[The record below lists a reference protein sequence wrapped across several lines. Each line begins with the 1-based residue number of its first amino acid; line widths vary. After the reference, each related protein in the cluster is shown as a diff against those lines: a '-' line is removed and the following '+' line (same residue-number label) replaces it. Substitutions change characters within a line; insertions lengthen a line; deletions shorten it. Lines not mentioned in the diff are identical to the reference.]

1 MKILSIESSCDETA
15 MSIVNFGKNGNFT
28 VLSDTVLSQVEIHK
42 NYGGVF
48 PTLAKREHT
57 NNIFPLLVG
66 SLKTAKMLQKRK
78 RIKKITSEQ
87 KKELQKLFK
96 YDTTNL
102 ENIIS
107 LYQNYKVPKLDAVA
121 VTYGPGLEIALW
133 IGFNIAKA
141 LCILWDKKFVPTN
154 HMEGHIYASLI
165 QHLEKNKYKVSKVQ
179 YPVLSVLISGG
190 HTELV
195 LSKRQHHYKILGQT
209 LDDAVGEVY
218 DKSARLLGFHYPG
231 GPEISK
237 LSEKFRTKV
246 KNSKRKI
253 ENEIKL
259 PRPMLKSPDFNF
271 SFSGLKTAVLYKVKE
286 QKKITK
292 SFKEKISYEFENAVS
307 EVLISKSKKAIEKY
321 KVKTLLIGGG
331 VSANKKLR
339 GDFKK
344 LTRKQNVDVFI
355 PDVKYTGDNGLMI
368 AVAGF
373 YNTQKKNFSKM
384 QKTKSVNGNLKIK

>member
-1 MKILSIESSCDETA
+1 MKILSIETSCDETA
-15 MSIVNFGKNGNFT
+15 MSVVDFNKNGEFS

-57 NNIFPLLVG
+57 NNIFPLLLA
-66 SLKTAKMLQKRK
+66 SLKTAKLLEKRK
-78 RIKKITSEQ
+78 KEIQISKEA
-87 KKELQKLFK
+87 KKELEKVFK
-96 YDTTNL
+96 FDTTNL
-102 ENIIS
+102 ENVIS
-107 LYQNYKVPKLDAVA
+107 LYQKYKIPKIDAVA

-133 IGFNIAKA
+133 IGFNIAKS
-141 LCILWDKKFVPTN
+141 LSILWNKKFIPTN

-165 QHLEKNKYKVSKVQ
+165 KHIVNEKYKIQKIQ
-179 YPVLSVLISGG
+179 YPALSVLISGG

-195 LSKRQHHYKILGQT
+195 LSKKQHHYKILGHT

-218 DKSARLLGFHYPG
+218 DKSARLLGFNYPG

-237 LSEKFRTKV
+237 LSETFRNK
-246 KNSKRKI
+246 KRKV

-259 PRPMLKSPDFNF
+259 PRPMLKSGDFNF

-286 QKKITK
+286 QEKISK
-292 SFKEKISYEFENAVS
+292 LFKEKISAEFENAVS
-307 EVLISKSKKAIEKY
+307 EVLISKTQKAIEKF
-321 KVKTLLIGGG
+321 KAKTLIIGGG

-339 GDFKK
+339 SDFAF
-344 LTRKQNVDVFI
+344 LAENEEIDVFI

-373 YNTQKKNFSKM
+373 YNTQKTDFEKT
-384 QKTKSVNGNLKIK
+384 QKIKKVNGNLKIK